1 MAQRSNG
8 ATVKGV
14 IDDLRRIVE
23 EAKLSAMKDLT
34 LSDNDHDVQ
43 EVCDD
48 DTPATETKRPEDDDA
63 EIDLA
68 SLYETAPLRRSYDSD
83 SEEDDPSIPTLPLLQ
98 CSMLAQWARVDSYY
112 KVVIT
117 KYQGIPVI
125 IRAMDA
131 FASSEEVQAS
141 SCIALANLTNKV
153 QIFQQG
159 GPQAILNAMKGHP
172 HSISVQSA
180 ALEALVGVMP
190 LIQHLE
196 EDNTEILRDIQ
207 LSVMRTEAMFLT
219 GDGKI
224 AAKRILEMVNN

>member
-48 DTPATETKRPEDDDA
+48 DTPATETERPEDDDA

-68 SLYETAPLRRSYDSD
+68 SLYETAPLRRSDD
-83 SEEDDPSIPTLPLLQ
+83 SESIPTLPLLQ